1 MCKKGQFFSQSI
13 NSQWMND
20 ECKSKFLVKK
30 AIFCHFFVKKVNQ
43 SMMKV
48 TFLSKKGIINQSN
61 NQWMNW
67 MNELIEWMNEWMNWL
82 IDSKCQFLSK
92 FVIFLLK
99 KINQTI
105 IN

>member
-1 MCKKGQFFSQSI
+1 
-13 NSQWMND
+13 MND

-61 NQWMNW
+61 NQSINQSINQLNEF
-67 MNELIEWMNEWMNWL
+67 NELNELNE
-82 IDSKCQFLSK
+82 
-92 FVIFLLK
+92 
-99 KINQTI
+99 
-105 IN
+105 

>member
-61 NQWMNW
+61 NQWMN
-67 MNELIEWMNEWMNWL
+67 EWMNEQIDWL
-82 IDSKCQFLSK
+82 KMSIFVKICHFL
-92 FVIFLLK
+92 VK
-99 KINQTI
+99 KVNQTI
-105 IN
+105 TNE

>member
-61 NQWMNW
+61 NQWMN
-67 MNELIEWMNEWMNWL
+67 EWTNWL
-82 IDSKCQFLSK
+82 IENVNFCQNMSF
-92 FVIFLLK
+92 FG
-99 KINQTI
+99 
-105 IN
+105 